1 MGDLKVDDKMDD
13 KIDGSTVLLRVL
25 MEFFGV
31 MFQLICFSR
40 LGAND
45 YYYMSDNANTIA
57 TIVTVNNETNS
68 TINIIQTTNGGYTN
82 SKEPSLAANLVL
94 LVTLVVFQF
103 PFLNAYILFMYDTC
117 VIARTSFKRVSLCVL
132 LTGVQLGAVWLACLF
147 ITGVQR
153 AQKPWKGTITW
164 MAPNKMQTHSD
175 SKTLVDADRD
185 LGVEFLEEFVAV
197 TALLVGYIH
206 LVYLNFEADKE
217 VGAKLFRSEKHL
229 FSTIASGIYKMPIPI
244 TFILQVTLLVAGLL
258 RAFPSAHLSPH
269 ISLYIALMGY
279 SSWGAFGWCI
289 FGAIAAFMVTY
300 IMFWLLY
307 VWRMEV
313 QDQVPL

>member
-1 MGDLKVDDKMDD
+1 
-13 KIDGSTVLLRVL
+13 

-94 LVTLVVFQF
+94 FVTLVVFQF

-117 VIARTSFKRVSLCVL
+117 VIARTSWKRLCLCVL
-132 LTGVQLGAVWLACLF
+132 LAGVQLFAVWVACQF

-164 MAPNKMQTHSD
+164 MAPNRTQTHSD
-175 SKTLVDADRD
+175 TNSLVDADRV

-206 LVYLNFEADKE
+206 LVYLNFQHDKTNEAQ
-217 VGAKLFRSEKHL
+217 LFRSKKHF
-229 FSTIASGIYKMPIPI
+229 FSTIEEGIYKMPIPI
-244 TFILQVTLLVAGLL
+244 AFILQVTLLVAGLL

-279 SSWGAFGWCI
+279 SSWGAFGWRI
-289 FGAIAAFMVTY
+289 FGGIVAFIVTY
-300 IMFWLLY
+300 LMFWLLY
-307 VWRMEV
+307 VWRMGV
-313 QDQVPL
+313 QDQV

>member
-1 MGDLKVDDKMDD
+1 MTDVKVDD
-13 KIDGSTVLLRVL
+13 KIDGWTVLLRAL

-45 YYYMSDNANTIA
+45 YYYMADNANTIA
-57 TIVTVNNETNS
+57 TIVTVNNQTDN

-94 LVTLVVFQF
+94 FVTLVVFQF
-103 PFLNAYILFMYDTC
+103 PFLNAYIVFMYDTC
-117 VIARTSFKRVSLCVL
+117 VIARTPWKRVSLCVF
-132 LTGVQLGAVWLACLF
+132 LTGVQLGAVWVACLF

-164 MAPNKMQTHSD
+164 MAPNMTQTRSD
-175 SKTLVDADRD
+175 PKSLVDADRD

-206 LVYLNFEADKE
+206 LVYLNFEYDKPN
-217 VGAKLFRSEKHL
+217 GLFGSEKHF
-229 FSTIASGIYKMPIPI
+229 FSTIGSGIYKMPIPI

-279 SSWGAFGWCI
+279 SSWGAFGWRI
-289 FGAIAAFMVTY
+289 FGGIVAFIVTY
-300 IMFWLLY
+300 LMFWLLY
-307 VWRMEV
+307 VWRMGV
-313 QDQVPL
+313 QDQV